1 MKITIH
7 IGLEKTG
14 TTTIQGFLNRK
25 RDDLLEDGILFPTA
39 PGKSNQTLL
48 AAAAMSD
55 KVNIRARAIERLGPD
70 FDVALARDLKEEI
83 EQAKPER
90 LLFSNEHCSSR
101 LHSVEE
107 VQRLKTF
114 LEQFGDEMMVLVY
127 LRRQDE
133 FLLSTYSTSVKS
145 GSVKPF
151 MIPRGRKLHARYDY
165 RVLLELWGGVFGQAA
180 IRPRLFQPSAWAGG
194 DLLTDFCDAAEL
206 NLAEREA
213 PTRNLS
219 LSAEGLELIRLL
231 NKRSG
236 GERDGSVVRAAGEL
250 TKGPKLSLSTA
261 ARREF
266 MRHFE
271 DSNRWVAETFF
282 ARSELFE
289 SLPEDLP
296 EHLPP
301 EISAER
307 FAELRQA
314 LEAVTDKAVSR
325 RRARARAE

>member
-1 MKITIH
+1 
-7 IGLEKTG
+7 
-14 TTTIQGFLNRK
+14 
-25 RDDLLEDGILFPTA
+25 
-39 PGKSNQTLL
+39 
-48 AAAAMSD
+48 MSE

-70 FDVALARDLKEEI
+70 FDVALARDIQAEI
-83 EQAKPER
+83 DEASPAR

-114 LEQFGDEMMVLVY
+114 LDRFGDEFAVLVY

-151 MIPRGRKLHARYDY
+151 TMPKGRKLHARYDY
-165 RVLLELWGGVFGQAA
+165 RVLLELWGGVFGNAA
-180 IRPRLFQPSAWAGG
+180 MRPRLFQPSAWTGG

-206 NLAEREA
+206 DLTEREA
-213 PTRNLS
+213 PNRNLS
-219 LSAEGLELIRLL
+219 LSAEGLELLRLI
-231 NKRSG
+231 NKQSG

-250 TKGPKLSLSTA
+250 TQGPRLSLSTD
-261 ARREF
+261 ARRDF

-282 ARSELFE
+282 GRDELFE
-289 SLPEDLP
+289 EVRDGLPET
-296 EHLPP
+296 LPP
-301 EISAER
+301 DISPER
-307 FAELRQA
+307 FGELTQA
-314 LEAVTDKAVSR
+314 IEAATEKKPSG
-325 RRARARAE
+325 RRARGKAE